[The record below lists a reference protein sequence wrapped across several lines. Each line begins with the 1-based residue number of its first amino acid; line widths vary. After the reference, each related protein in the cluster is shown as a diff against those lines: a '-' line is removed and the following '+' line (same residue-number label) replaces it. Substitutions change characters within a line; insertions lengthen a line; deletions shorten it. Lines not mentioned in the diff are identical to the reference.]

1 LGFSRYEVA
10 MRRGQT
16 AEAMTQLS
24 RFKAQ
29 LARTHPFDDAKAE
42 RKCEAILAMPDLV
55 NKSEPEEAMPRPIF
69 VVGLPRSGT
78 TLIEMTISAH
88 AAVEGCGELPFIGR
102 WVAENS
108 QSTSTDELA
117 KFYRASLPR
126 LPDGI
131 VAFVDKMPNN
141 YQYLGYIAAA
151 FPNSAIVNV
160 ERDPRDVALSMW
172 RTNLG
177 YGEVAYAN
185 DQRHMAAEAN
195 RYRRYMNHW
204 TSKLG
209 KGRIHSVCYEDLVSD
224 IASQAPKIAAACGL
238 DFDPAMLLPEKN
250 SSAVRTSSRFQVR
263 QTVHSRSIGAWEP
276 FADELEVFIN
286 QLDHKLWAHYL

>member
-1 LGFSRYEVA
+1 LLNKHAASRQGSANCHHLWALLYLNGDRFQQAVDAANVALDLTNGHLGALLVRGKALSRLQKAESALQDFDTVLAGNPTDIDAAEGRGWELASLGRLDEAKKQYFDLVAIDPIHLRSLEMMSGMPELTEQDLINLEACLDDAEAILAKNKGKRAPSVGFSRYEVA

-102 WVAENS
+102 WVA
-108 QSTSTDELA
+108 
-117 KFYRASLPR
+117 
-126 LPDGI
+126 
-131 VAFVDKMPNN
+131 
-141 YQYLGYIAAA
+141 
-151 FPNSAIVNV
+151 
-160 ERDPRDVALSMW
+160 
-172 RTNLG
+172 
-177 YGEVAYAN
+177 
-185 DQRHMAAEAN
+185 
-195 RYRRYMNHW
+195 
-204 TSKLG
+204 
-209 KGRIHSVCYEDLVSD
+209 
-224 IASQAPKIAAACGL
+224 
-238 DFDPAMLLPEKN
+238 
-250 SSAVRTSSRFQVR
+250 
-263 QTVHSRSIGAWEP
+263 
-276 FADELEVFIN
+276 
-286 QLDHKLWAHYL
+286 